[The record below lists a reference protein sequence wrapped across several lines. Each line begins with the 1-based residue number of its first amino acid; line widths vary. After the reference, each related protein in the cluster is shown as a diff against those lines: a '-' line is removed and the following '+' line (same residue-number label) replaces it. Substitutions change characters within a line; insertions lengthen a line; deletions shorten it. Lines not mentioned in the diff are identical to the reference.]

1 LSIYREFG
9 QNAVSAI
16 ALMSE
21 EIEMENLAAAR
32 RTRSPI
38 PGLERS
44 SLKLDGVNVSRIRG
58 AHYQLSNRS
67 AGRSTADICLII
79 HLVAVNFRSLSHA
92 GRIVSFGRC
101 DESHYDVL
109 SRGEDW
115 VIQYG
120 SPFDC
125 IIFEVAADEIH
136 WPNDGSRDCHPRQ
149 LPFNGEDPVF
159 RSLAMSMVAKL
170 NSFDPNSRLFNE
182 QIITALLSHLA
193 IVLSDAHES
202 S

>member
-1 LSIYREFG
+1 
-9 QNAVSAI
+9 
-16 ALMSE
+16 
-21 EIEMENLAAAR
+21 MENLAAAR
-32 RTRSPI
+32 GTRSPI

-44 SLKLDGVNVSRIRG
+44 SLTLDGVNVSRIRG
-58 AHYQLSNRS
+58 AHYQLSNKS
-67 AGRSTADICLII
+67 AGRSTTDICLII
-79 HLVAVNFRSLSHA
+79 HLVPVNFRSLSHA
-92 GRIVSFGRC
+92 GRIESFGKC
-101 DESHYDVL
+101 DETRYDVL

-125 IIFEVAADEIH
+125 IIFEVTADDLR
-136 WPNDGSRDCHPRQ
+136 WPSDGSRHYQPRQ

-193 IVLSDAHES
+193 IVLNDAHELS
-202 S
+202 